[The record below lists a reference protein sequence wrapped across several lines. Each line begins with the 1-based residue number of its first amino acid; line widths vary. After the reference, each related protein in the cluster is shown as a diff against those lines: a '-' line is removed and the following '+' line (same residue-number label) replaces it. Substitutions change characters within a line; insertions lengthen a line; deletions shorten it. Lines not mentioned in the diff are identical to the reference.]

1 MSQNRTKRNRMNH
14 LKSSEIKTE
23 PRRVKVKENEPK
35 KKKVKWDQ
43 SNSINN
49 KNNKNVK
56 VSINKKQEESRGVSR
71 TV

>member
-1 MSQNRTKRNRMNH
+1 MNH
-14 LKSSEIKTE
+14 LNSSGLKTE
-23 PRRVKVKENEPK
+23 PRRVKVKENEP